1 MAKPWVPYVI
11 QQGDH
16 LRKLAFRAGIDAET
30 LWRHEKNQELSSR
43 RKNMDLLL
51 PGDVL
56 HVPAEPAP
64 ALDLH
69 VGTMNRYKAK
79 VPAMHV
85 KLKLESAMRSL
96 AGQRFEVHGVSEGAE
111 PIGGTTTAEGEAAF
125 DVPVLV
131 REVEIRL
138 PDAGLVIPVLVGD
151 LDPIDEPSGV
161 IERLRNL
168 GFLPPAGE
176 VEAEDVTL
184 ALMAF
189 QTEQRLPV
197 TGAMDDETRRALEER
212 HLL

>member
-1 MAKPWVPYVI
+1 MAKPWVPHVI

-16 LRKLAFRAGIDAET
+16 IRKLAFRYGIDAET
-30 LWRHEKNQELSSR
+30 LWKHERNQEISGR

-64 ALDLH
+64 ALDIAA
-69 VGTMNRYKAK
+69 GTMNRYKAK
-79 VPAMHV
+79 VPTVHV
-85 KLKLESAMRSL
+85 KLHLESAMRSL
-96 AGQRFEVHGVSEGAE
+96 GGQRFEVHGVNEGGE
-111 PIGGTTTAEGEAAF
+111 PALGTTTAEGEAAF

-131 REVEIRL
+131 REVELRL

-161 IERLRNL
+161 TQRLRNL
-168 GFLPPAGE
+168 GLLPPAGDAS
-176 VEAEDVTL
+176 AEDITL

-189 QTEQRLPV
+189 QRDEGLPA
-197 TGAMDDETRRALEER
+197 TGALDDETRRALEAR

>member
-16 LRKLAFRAGIDAET
+16 LRKLAFRFGMEAET
-30 LWRHEKNQELSSR
+30 LWRHEKNQALSQR
-43 RKNMDLLL
+43 RKNMDLLH

-64 ALDLH
+64 ALELSA
-69 VGTMNRYKAK
+69 GTMNRYKAR
-79 VPAMHV
+79 VPTIPV
-85 KLKLESAMRSL
+85 KLQLESAVRSL
-96 AGQRFEVHGVSEGAE
+96 AGQRFEVHGVGEGVE
-111 PIGGTTTAEGEAAF
+111 PICGTTTAEGEAAF

-131 REVEIRL
+131 REVELRL

-161 IERLRNL
+161 AQRLRNL
-168 GFLPPAGE
+168 GFLPPIGE

-189 QTEQRLPV
+189 QREQGLAV
-197 TGAMDDETRRALEER
+197 TGAVDDETRRALEAR
-212 HLL
+212 HRL

>member
-16 LRKLAFRAGIDAET
+16 LRKLAFRVGIDAET
-30 LWRHEKNQELSSR
+30 LWRHEKNQELCKR
-43 RKNMDLLL
+43 RKNMDLLH

-56 HVPAEPAP
+56 HVPGEPAP
-64 ALDLH
+64 ALELS
-69 VGTMNRYKAK
+69 VGTVNRYKAK
-79 VPAMHV
+79 VPTVHV
-85 KLKLESAMRSL
+85 KLKLESAVRSL

-111 PIGGTTTAEGEAAF
+111 PLRGTTTAEGEAAF

-131 REVEIRL
+131 REVELRL

-161 IERLRNL
+161 TQRLRNL
-168 GFLPPAGE
+168 GFLPPTGE
-176 VEAEDVTL
+176 VRAEDVTL

-189 QTEQRLPV
+189 QTEQKLPV
-197 TGAMDDETRRALEER
+197 TGGVDDETRRALEER